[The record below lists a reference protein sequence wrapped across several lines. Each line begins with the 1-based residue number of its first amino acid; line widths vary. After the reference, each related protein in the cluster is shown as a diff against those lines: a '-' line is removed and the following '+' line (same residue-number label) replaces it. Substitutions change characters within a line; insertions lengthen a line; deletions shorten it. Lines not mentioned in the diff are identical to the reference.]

1 MHQQP
6 LLVKVQIW
14 DKSLRPDAALRQGGA
29 ERRRAAQILR
39 TAVWIPVAPAHRSLH
54 AVGLWS
60 VINYYPM
67 ASIKA
72 KERAQ
77 WDALAL
83 GEGVQKEGMAISSWA
98 FGDRKCFGMP

>member
-1 MHQQP
+1 MHRQP
-6 LLVKVQIW
+6 LLVKVRIW
-14 DKSLRPDAALRQGGA
+14 DKSLRPDADLRWGEA

-39 TAVWIPVAPAHRSLH
+39 TAVWIPVALAHRSLH
-54 AVGLWS
+54 AVGLWAI
-60 VINYYPM
+60 INDYPV

-72 KERAQ
+72 KGRAQ